1 MTTLSTWKFDAPDGA
16 ERALRTLTRL
26 QADRLVTVQD
36 AAVVSW
42 PQGRRKPRAW
52 QVRDVVGP
60 AALSGA
66 FWGLLFGIL
75 FLLPLAGLALGA
87 AAGIAAGAFGHVGM
101 SDAFLQRVRDE
112 VGPGTSALFLLT
124 SDEVVDRI
132 ADAFDGTH
140 ARLLVSNLSRAQ
152 EAALRHAF
160 DDGEDDGEDGVED
173 GLEDGGS
180 TTPVVATAS

>member
-1 MTTLSTWKFDAPDGA
+1 MTTLSTWKFDTPQGA
-16 ERALRTLTRL
+16 ERALRTLSRL
-26 QADRLVTVQD
+26 QADRLVAVQD

-42 PQGRRKPRAW
+42 PGGRRKPRAW
-52 QVRDVVGP
+52 QARDVVGP

-87 AAGIAAGAFGHVGM
+87 AAGVAAGAFGHVGM

-112 VGPGTSALFLLT
+112 VTPGTSALFLLT

-132 ADAFDGTH
+132 ADAFAGTH
-140 ARLLVSNLSRAQ
+140 AQLLVSNLSRAQ
-152 EAALRHAF
+152 ETALRHAF
-160 DDGEDDGEDGVED
+160 DDGEDGGEDD
-173 GLEDGGS
+173 RP
-180 TTPVVATAS
+180 TTAVVATAS

>member
-1 MTTLSTWKFDAPDGA
+1 MATLSIWKFDAPEGA

-36 AAVVSW
+36 ASVVSW
-42 PQGRRKPRAW
+42 AADRRKPRAW
-52 QVRDVVGP
+52 QARDVVGP

-87 AAGIAAGAFGHVGM
+87 AAGIAAGSFSHLGL
-101 SDAFLQRVRDE
+101 SDAFLQRVRDQ
-112 VGPGTSALFLLT
+112 VTPGTSALFLLT

-132 ADAFDGTH
+132 AEAFAGTH
-140 ARLLVSNLSRAQ
+140 AELLVSNLSKAQ

-160 DDGEDDGEDGVED
+160 DDGEEDAGT
-173 GLEDGGS
+173 GRA
-180 TTPVVATAS
+180 PVAVPAG